1 MTNFRLFVLLTIL
14 LAVISEI
21 SAERKLLQII
31 SIIRHGARF
40 PQQGKINKYLKD
52 QNLPG
57 TDENIQGRLTGNGL
71 KMSYLLGQKMAKAYE
86 AFRPDVTQLKDLYK
100 LSASNLRSQLTGQAF
115 FAGFFGNSIDT
126 AKFDLPGR
134 LHSPPFGGLVTDDSG
149 LTGALPDSYYPIPVD
164 MVSDPEKKLFDPFD
178 THECTKFAEFGGNV
192 EHLGAKY
199 YDPALATIDSSQILR
214 DLVKEVF
221 DQKVY
226 ENVKNQWEL
235 YLFVDY
241 LVSMKNLGVT
251 FGIDESVL
259 DSLHLS
265 SAIIGSMFHFEGDAL
280 KVQTTNLINLI
291 ESNMDDVQGGE
302 EGKYKKMVM
311 LFGHDINI
319 WAFLNV
325 FGQSSSHCLQQM
337 FDHLNPP
344 NCRGPP
350 DFAAALVFEVY
361 KEDDNITIGKISIL
375 HNINPKIKQ
384 LMNTGFLI

>member
-1 MTNFRLFVLLTIL
+1 M
-14 LAVISEI
+14 
-21 SAERKLLQII
+21 
-31 SIIRHGARF
+31 
-40 PQQGKINKYLKD
+40 
-52 QNLPG
+52 
-57 TDENIQGRLTGNGL
+57 TGNGL
-71 KMSYLLGQKMAKAYE
+71 KMSYLLGQKMAKTYE
-86 AFRPDVTQLKDLYK
+86 AFTPKITQLKDLYK
-100 LSASNLRSQLTGQAF
+100 LSASNLRSQITGQAF

-126 AKFDLPGR
+126 NTFDIPGR
-134 LHSPPFGGLVTDDSG
+134 LHSPPFGGLVTDDTG
-149 LTGALPDSYYPIPVD
+149 LTGALPDRYYPIPVD

-178 THECTKFAEFGGNV
+178 TLECAKFAEFGGNV

-221 DQKVY
+221 DQKEY

-259 DSLHLS
+259 DSLHMS

-291 ESNMDDVQGGE
+291 ESNMDDAQKGVEGE
-302 EGKYKKMVM
+302 YKKMVM

-325 FGQSSSHCLQQM
+325 FGMSSTYCLQQL

-344 NCRGPP
+344 ICNGPP
-350 DFAAALVFEVY
+350 DFAAALVFELY
-361 KEDDNITIGKISIL
+361 KEDDNITIGKLYIWHGISR
-375 HNINPKIKQ
+375 KIKL
-384 LMNTGFLI
+384 LMKYKVF